1 MCLLQRVLGI
11 SKIGQYF
18 STKLGVL
25 WRKNRGQMRTNAVK
39 TLNDL
44 KCATPIFW
52 VMLYFHLTKGA
63 EVPISEAGTPKKG
76 MLRKK
81 KP

>member
-1 MCLLQRVLGI
+1 
-11 SKIGQYF
+11 
-18 STKLGVL
+18 
-25 WRKNRGQMRTNAVK
+25 MRTNAVK